1 MSLQFLLTTAGKNAI
16 VNANNTGTNPITI
29 AKVGIGSVSWTPT
42 VAATALNT
50 EIKKITATGGGAVAD
65 DTIHVTAND
74 SSTDTYTVRE
84 IGLFTA
90 DNTLVAIY
98 SQSSPI
104 ITKGS
109 GTVALIAVDLV
120 ITGVPAGSVTV
131 GDTTFSYPQ
140 ATQTVKG
147 VAEIATTAE
156 VSAGT
161 DDERIVTPAKL
172 SAGYVKKAGDTM
184 TGALTLPGDPTAG
197 LHAATK
203 EYVDQRTAGDT
214 IPIGTVAYFSANT
227 PPDSWLECN
236 GQAVSRTTYDVLFAR
251 IGTSFGAGNG
261 TTTFNIP
268 DLRGEF
274 IRGWDNGRG
283 IDSGRA
289 FGSFQGDTVGNHA
302 HDQSVYGPVSGFDN
316 GPYATSGTNQVV
328 DASETRPRNVALLPC
343 IKAKRLS
350 EVDAALLGQAEDI
363 YVRKTGSTMTGTL
376 TGPGYIG
383 NASTASQLA
392 TARSIALGGDLS
404 GSASFSG
411 AANVTINATVASAS
425 TTAAGKVELANNTET
440 QTGTDTER
448 AVTPAGLASVTATT
462 TRAGLI
468 ELATQAETD
477 TGTDTVRAVT
487 PQTLRLTPGL
497 SRAWVNFSGAG
508 TVAIRSS
515 HGVSSITDRGVGR
528 YTINWDG
535 VFGSSLYAFVGTARQ
550 INDVSDSCTVSPRS
564 SETKTT
570 SALQITVTEGS
581 DVQDSDEI
589 CVVAFA

>member
-1 MSLQFLLTTAGKNAI
+1 
-16 VNANNTGTNPITI
+16 
-29 AKVGIGSVSWTPT
+29 
-42 VAATALNT
+42 
-50 EIKKITATGGGAVAD
+50 
-65 DTIHVTAND
+65 
-74 SSTDTYTVRE
+74 
-84 IGLFTA
+84 
-90 DNTLVAIY
+90 
-98 SQSSPI
+98 
-104 ITKGS
+104 
-109 GTVALIAVDLV
+109 
-120 ITGVPAGSVTV
+120 
-131 GDTTFSYPQ
+131 
-140 ATQTVKG
+140 
-147 VAEIATTAE
+147 
-156 VSAGT
+156 
-161 DDERIVTPAKL
+161 
-172 SAGYVKKAGDTM
+172 
-184 TGALTLPGDPTAG
+184 
-197 LHAATK
+197 
-203 EYVDQRTAGDT
+203 
-214 IPIGTVAYFSANT
+214 
-227 PPDSWLECN
+227 
-236 GQAVSRTTYDVLFAR
+236 
-251 IGTSFGAGNG
+251 
-261 TTTFNIP
+261 
-268 DLRGEF
+268 
-274 IRGWDNGRG
+274 
-283 IDSGRA
+283 
-289 FGSFQGDTVGNHA
+289 
-302 HDQSVYGPVSGFDN
+302 
-316 GPYATSGTNQVV
+316 
-328 DASETRPRNVALLPC
+328 
-343 IKAKRLS
+343 
-350 EVDAALLGQAEDI
+350 
-363 YVRKTGSTMTGTL
+363 MTGTL

-392 TARSIALGGDLS
+392 TARTIALGGDLS

-468 ELATQAETD
+468 ELATQTETD

>member
-29 AKVGIGSVSWTPT
+29 TKVGIGSVGWTPT
-42 VAATALNT
+42 IAATALNT
-50 EIKKITATGGGAVAD
+50 EIKKITAIGGGSVAD

-74 SSTDTYTVRE
+74 SSADTYTVRE

-90 DNTLVAIY
+90 DDTLVAIY
-98 SQSSPI
+98 SQASPI

-131 GDTTFSYPQ
+131 GDTTFAYPQ
-140 ATQTVKG
+140 ATETVKG
-147 VAEIATTAE
+147 VAEVATDAE
-156 VSAGT
+156 VAAGT
-161 DDERIVTPAKL
+161 DNERMVTPARL
-172 SAGYVKKAGDTM
+172 AARYVKKTGDTM

-197 LHAATK
+197 LHAASK
-203 EYVDQRTAGDT
+203 AYVDARTAGDT
-214 IPIGTVAYFSANT
+214 IPIGTVAYFSVNT

-236 GQAVSRTTYDVLFAR
+236 GQAVSRATYDVLFAR

-283 IDSGRA
+283 IDPGRA
-289 FGSFQGDTVGNHA
+289 FGSAQGDTVGNHS
-302 HDQSVYGPVSGFDN
+302 HDQNVAGAADGFDN
-316 GPYATSGTNQVV
+316 GPYGTSGTNQVA
-328 DASETRPRNVALLPC
+328 DASETRPRNVALLAC
-343 IKAKRLS
+343 IKAKTLS
-350 EVDAALLGQAEDI
+350 EVDAALLGEAEDI
-363 YVRKTGSTMTGTL
+363 YVRKSGSVMTGTL
-376 TGPGYIG
+376 TGPGYLG

-392 TARSIALGGDLS
+392 NARTIALGGDLS

-411 AANVTINATVASAS
+411 ASNITINATVASAS
-425 TTAAGKVELANNTET
+425 TTVAGKVELANNTET
-440 QTGTDTER
+440 QTGTDTDR

-477 TGTDTVRAVT
+477 TGTDAARAVT
-487 PQTLRLTPGL
+487 PQTMRLYAGVA
-497 SRAWVNFSGAG
+497 RAWVNFSGAG
-508 TVAIRSS
+508 TVSITAS
-515 HGVSSITDRGVGR
+515 HGVTSITDRGVGR
-528 YTINWDG
+528 YTINWNG
-535 VFGSSLYAFVGTARQ
+535 VFGSSAYAFVGTARQ
-550 INDVSDSCTVSPRS
+550 INDVADSCTVSPRV
-564 SETKTT
+564 SETKTA